1 MTGRHRE
8 DELTNAHARF
18 DEVIYLDHQAT
29 TPVDPRVL
37 DAMLPCLTSAYGNP
51 SSPYALGRQAA
62 SAVQTARRQLCDL
75 IGANADTEI
84 IFTSG
89 ATESDYLAIVGTARA
104 LSDVGNH
111 VITTAI
117 EHKAVLAA
125 CQELAA
131 QGFQVTVVPPGP
143 DGIIDPADIAAA
155 VTPATVLVSVMHANN
170 EIGTIQP
177 IAEIGRITRDRGV
190 ILHTDAAQSLG
201 TVNFTVDDLGV
212 DLASLTAH
220 KIYGPKGIGALY
232 IRQGTIRP
240 IPLVSGGGQEHGL
253 RAGTLNVPGIA
264 GLGAAAAILTGERQ
278 ADATRIA
285 GLRDQLLARLRAA
298 IPGIRVNGTMSS
310 RLPSN
315 LNIVIPGTD
324 AGHLIGRLSG
334 VAISAGSACDAGHS
348 EPSHVLTAI
357 GLDYPAARSS
367 IRIGLGRS
375 TSARDIT
382 VASEQIATAVLQRV
396 P

>member
-310 RLPSN
+310 RLPGN